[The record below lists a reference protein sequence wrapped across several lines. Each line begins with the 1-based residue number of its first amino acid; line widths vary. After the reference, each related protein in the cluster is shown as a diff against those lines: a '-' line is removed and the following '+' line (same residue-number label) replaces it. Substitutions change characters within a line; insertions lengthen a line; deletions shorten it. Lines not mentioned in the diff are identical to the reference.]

1 MSNLTRWWRLA
12 LVLLTTLLSTP
23 AVQAQS
29 YNNPTL
35 EKIREYGAIYVG
47 HREASIPFSYFA
59 GDQVVGY
66 SKDICDRIV
75 DAIKDQLDDPTLKVV
90 LVPVTSSSRLLMLM
104 TGVID
109 LECGSTTNTK
119 IRQQSVAFG
128 VTTFVSGVKAV
139 TRKDSGIERI
149 ANLDGK
155 AVVTTAGTTTER
167 IVKTVLAA
175 RNASAR
181 PKSASTHLES
191 LSMVVSRQA
200 DAFVLDDAILSGLLA
215 NSPDG
220 DQLKLLEENFAF
232 EPYGI
237 ALRKRDPE
245 FKKLVDATLIRM
257 MKDGELEKLYTK
269 WFMSPIPPK
278 NVTLNI
284 PMSGMLKNLLRNP
297 SDSGI

>member
-1 MSNLTRWWRLA
+1 MNTLTCWRLA
-12 LVLLTTLLSTP
+12 IALLAALMSVP
-23 AVQAQS
+23 AVHAQGYS
-29 YNNPTL
+29 GPTL

-47 HREASIPFSYFA
+47 HRETSIPFSYFA
-59 GDQVVGY
+59 GDEVVGY

-75 DAIKDQLDDPTLKVV
+75 DAIKDQLDDPTLKVI

-119 IRQQSVAFG
+119 IRQQQVAFG

-139 TRKDSGIERI
+139 TRKDVGIDRI
-149 ANLDGK
+149 ADLNGK
-155 AVVTTAGTTTER
+155 VVVTTAGTTTER
-167 IVKTVLAA
+167 LVKTVLAM
-175 RNASAR
+175 RNASVR
-181 PKSASTHLES
+181 PKAARTHPES

-200 DAFVLDDAILSGLLA
+200 DAFVLDDAILAGLLA
-215 NSPDG
+215 DSPDG
-220 DQLKLLEENFAF
+220 GKLKLLEENFGF

-237 ALRKRDPE
+237 ALRKGDPE
-245 FKKLVDATLIRM
+245 FKKLVDTTLIRM
-257 MKDGELEKLYTK
+257 MKDGEIEKLYTK

-278 NVTLNI
+278 GVNLQI
-284 PMSGMLKNLLRNP
+284 PMSGMLKDLLINP

>member
-1 MSNLTRWWRLA
+1 MNTLTWWRLA
-12 LVLLTTLLSTP
+12 IALLATVMSAP
-23 AVQAQS
+23 AVQAQGYS
-29 YNNPTL
+29 GPTL
-35 EKIREYGAIYVG
+35 EKVREYGAIYVG
-47 HREASIPFSYFA
+47 HREGSIPFSYMV
-59 GDQVVGY
+59 GDEVVGY

-119 IRQQSVAFG
+119 IRQQQVAFG

-139 TRKDSGIERI
+139 TRKDIGIDRI
-149 ANLDGK
+149 ADLNGK
-155 AVVTTAGTTTER
+155 VVVTTAGTTTER
-167 IVKTVLAA
+167 LVKTVLAA
-175 RNASAR
+175 RNASVR
-181 PKSASTHLES
+181 PKTARTHTES

-200 DAFVLDDAILSGLLA
+200 DAFVLDDAILAGLLA
-215 NSPDG
+215 DSPDG
-220 DQLKLLEENFAF
+220 GKLKLLEDNFGF

-237 ALRKRDPE
+237 ALRKGDPE
-245 FKKLVDATLIRM
+245 FKKLVDTTLIRM
-257 MKDGELEKLYTK
+257 MKDGEIEKLYTK

-278 NVTLNI
+278 GVNLQI
-284 PMSGMLKNLLRNP
+284 PMSGMLKDLLSNP

>member
-1 MSNLTRWWRLA
+1 MNTLTWWRLA
-12 LVLLTTLLSTP
+12 LALLAAVMSAP
-23 AVQAQS
+23 AVQAQG

-47 HREASIPFSYFA
+47 HREASIPFSYLA
-59 GDQVVGY
+59 GDEVVGY
-66 SKDICDRIV
+66 SKDLCDRIV
-75 DAIKDQLDDPTLKVV
+75 DAIKDRLDDPTLKVI

-119 IRQQSVAFG
+119 IRQQAVAFG

-139 TRKDSGIERI
+139 TRKDVGIERI
-149 ANLDGK
+149 ADLNGK
-155 AVVTTAGTTTER
+155 VVVTTAGTTTER

-181 PKSASTHLES
+181 PKSARTHLES

-200 DAFVLDDAILSGLLA
+200 DAFVLDHAILSGLLA
-215 NSPDG
+215 DSPDA
-220 DQLKLLEENFAF
+220 DKLKLLEENFGF

-237 ALRKRDPE
+237 ALRKNDPE
-245 FKKLVDATLIRM
+245 FKKLVDTTLNRM
-257 MKDGELEKLYTK
+257 MENGEVEKLYTK

-278 NVTLNI
+278 NVNLQI
-284 PMSGMLKNLLRNP
+284 PMSGMLKELLRNP
-297 SDSGI
+297 NDSGI

>member
-1 MSNLTRWWRLA
+1 MNTLTWWRLA
-12 LVLLTTLLSTP
+12 LALLAPLMSAP
-23 AVQAQS
+23 AVQAQA

-47 HREASIPFSYFA
+47 HREASIPFSYLA
-59 GDQVVGY
+59 GEEVVGY
-66 SKDICDRIV
+66 SKDLCDRIV
-75 DAIKDQLDDPTLKVV
+75 DAIKDRLDDPTLKVV

-119 IRQQSVAFG
+119 IRQQQVAFG

-139 TRKDSGIERI
+139 TRKDVGIERI
-149 ANLDGK
+149 ADLDGK
-155 AVVTTAGTTTER
+155 VVVTTAGTTVER
-167 IVKTVLAA
+167 IVKTVLGA

-181 PKSASTHLES
+181 PKSARTHLES
-191 LSMVVSRQA
+191 LAMVVSKQA

-215 NSPDG
+215 DSPDG
-220 DQLKLLEENFAF
+220 DKLKLLEENFGF

-237 ALRKRDPE
+237 ALRKNDPE
-245 FKKLVDATLIRM
+245 FKKLVDATLNRM
-257 MKDGELEKLYTK
+257 MENGELEKLYTK

-278 NVTLNI
+278 NVNLQI
-284 PMSGMLKNLLRNP
+284 PMSGMLKELLRNP
-297 SDSGI
+297 NDNGI

>member
-1 MSNLTRWWRLA
+1 MNTMTCWRLA
-12 LVLLTTLLSTP
+12 IALLAALMSVP
-23 AVQAQS
+23 AVQAQGYS
-29 YNNPTL
+29 GPTL

-59 GDQVVGY
+59 GDEVVGY

-75 DAIKDQLDDPTLKVV
+75 NAIKEQLDDPTLKVV

-119 IRQQSVAFG
+119 IRQQQVAFG

-139 TRKDSGIERI
+139 TRNDVGIDRI
-149 ANLDGK
+149 ADLNGK
-155 AVVTTAGTTTER
+155 VVVTTAGTTTER
-167 IVKTVLAA
+167 LVKTVLAA
-175 RNASAR
+175 RNASVR
-181 PKSASTHLES
+181 PKTARTHPES

-200 DAFVLDDAILSGLLA
+200 DAFVLDDAMLAGLLA
-215 NSPDG
+215 DSPDSG
-220 DQLKLLEENFAF
+220 KLKMLEENFGF

-237 ALRKRDPE
+237 ALRKGDPE
-245 FKKLVDATLIRM
+245 FKRLVDTTLIRM
-257 MKDGELEKLYTK
+257 MKDGEIEKLYTK

-278 NVTLNI
+278 GVNLQI
-284 PMSGMLKNLLRNP
+284 PMSGMLRDLLSNP

>member
-1 MSNLTRWWRLA
+1 MNTLTCWRLA
-12 LVLLTTLLSTP
+12 IALLAALMSVP
-23 AVQAQS
+23 AVQAQGYS
-29 YNNPTL
+29 GPTL

-59 GDQVVGY
+59 GDEVVGY

-75 DAIKDQLDDPTLKVV
+75 NAIKEQLDDPTLKVV

-119 IRQQSVAFG
+119 IRQQQVAFG

-139 TRKDSGIERI
+139 TRNDVGIDRI
-149 ANLDGK
+149 ADLNGK
-155 AVVTTAGTTTER
+155 VVVTTAGTTTER
-167 IVKTVLAA
+167 LVKTVLAA
-175 RNASAR
+175 RNASVR
-181 PKSASTHLES
+181 PKTARTHPES

-200 DAFVLDDAILSGLLA
+200 DAFVLDDAMLAGLLA
-215 NSPDG
+215 DSPDSG
-220 DQLKLLEENFAF
+220 KLKMLEENLGF

-237 ALRKRDPE
+237 ALRKGDPE
-245 FKKLVDATLIRM
+245 FKRLVDTTLIRM
-257 MKDGELEKLYTK
+257 MKDGEIEKLYTK

-278 NVTLNI
+278 GVNLQI
-284 PMSGMLKNLLRNP
+284 PMSGMLRDLLSNP